1 MLASENVDMP
11 KYGLSPQILAL
22 IWLKQEKQPTLQNAI
37 LDLLKLKISSPHLG
51 MPIFWHPTK
60 QAHIVQGEGQ
70 QVLGF
75 QISMRRKNPFVTNCS
90 MDED

>member
-37 LDLLKLKISSPHLG
+37 YSRLAK
-51 MPIFWHPTK
+51 
-60 QAHIVQGEGQ
+60 V
-70 QVLGF
+70 
-75 QISMRRKNPFVTNCS
+75 KN
-90 MDED
+90 

>member
-60 QAHIVQGEGQ
+60 QAHIVQGGGQ
-70 QVLGF
+70 QVT
-75 QISMRRKNPFVTNCS
+75 SAMVST
-90 MDED
+90 